1 MMKAIF
7 FFFFI
12 AMAFWAC
19 DTVPYQDAY
28 ETQPPVVVDTGSK
41 DSNDL
46 DFTQRVLLEDYT
58 GHTCGNCPFAAE
70 EASRLEKAL
79 TDKVVV
85 MAVHCGFFAKPNLNP
100 ASNKFKADFRT
111 PTGDALDIQFGPS
124 AAGLP
129 KGLVQRRSFDG
140 ESKVSLLSYTA
151 WDGKLREVLS
161 QPANEIGLRLK
172 AALSGNTLSLTAD
185 VAFRKNIEGK
195 IKQAVYLTEDSIV
208 NWQKKYPAPGVT
220 EEIQNYVHR
229 HMLRGSLSPVGGDD
243 FLSAQSTYSSGN
255 TFKSSWAGTV
265 PALTPAIKL
274 KDTKLIYVLYRE
286 DNQEVLQVGEVK
298 VP

>member
-1 MMKAIF
+1 
-7 FFFFI
+7 
-12 AMAFWAC
+12 
-19 DTVPYQDAY
+19 
-28 ETQPPVVVDTGSK
+28 
-41 DSNDL
+41 
-46 DFTQRVLLEDYT
+46 
-58 GHTCGNCPFAAE
+58 
-70 EASRLEKAL
+70 
-79 TDKVVV
+79 
-85 MAVHCGFFAKPNLNP
+85 
-100 ASNKFKADFRT
+100 
-111 PTGDALDIQFGPS
+111 
-124 AAGLP
+124 
-129 KGLVQRRSFDG
+129 VQRRSFDG